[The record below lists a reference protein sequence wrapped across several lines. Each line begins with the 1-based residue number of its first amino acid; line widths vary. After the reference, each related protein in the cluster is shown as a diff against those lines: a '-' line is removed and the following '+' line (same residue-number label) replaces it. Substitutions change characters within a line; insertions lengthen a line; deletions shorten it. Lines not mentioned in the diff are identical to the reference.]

1 LVNSRG
7 AVFWE
12 VEERA
17 NKIPNGRSSLHCLLH
32 GETLTME
39 KSDGEIPPRCPTDTC
54 KLQITNDGLCPET
67 REDYEGRWLSRDN
80 VGEAINAENKVW
92 VQGVSL

>member
-1 LVNSRG
+1 VYDDIVPGVALINSRG

-32 GETLTME
+32 GETLAVE
-39 KSDGEIPPRCPTDTC
+39 KSDGEIP
-54 KLQITNDGLCPET
+54 
-67 REDYEGRWLSRDN
+67 LS
-80 VGEAINAENKVW
+80 
-92 VQGVSL
+92 VQQTPASCRSPMMDFVL

>member
-1 LVNSRG
+1 VYDDIVPGVALVNSRG

-32 GETLTME
+32 GEILAVE
-39 KSDGEIPPRCPTDTC
+39 KSDGEISPWCPTDTC
-54 KLQITNDGLCPET
+54 ELHADHQ
-67 REDYEGRWLSRDN
+67 
-80 VGEAINAENKVW
+80 
-92 VQGVSL
+92 